1 MEHQK
6 KQSMKKISLIA
17 LFAIILVSFTYNG
30 DSSKKGLLKGEEVT
44 VHNGKGWAWTKINK
58 KGAPEQI
65 GFTLTDDA
73 LNSVPVPSGS
83 AQTGSGH
90 DAHGGGHEYWV
101 AKFNPVAGAVIP
113 FNFVLLNWNPYGHP
127 PANIYDK
134 PHFDFHF
141 YSQTPEE
148 VMAIGTY
155 EVDSLKFNNV
165 PQPDYF
171 PAKYVNTGHSIPQ
184 MGSHWVDVTSS
195 ELNGKPFTETFIY
208 GSFNGEVTF
217 YEPMITLEFLKNQKK
232 YERAIPVPAKFQET
246 GWYPT
251 SMKIVKHD
259 GQTDV
264 ILDKFV
270 YRQKS

>member
-1 MEHQK
+1 
-6 KQSMKKISLIA
+6 MKKILIFAVSA
-17 LFAIILVSFTYNG
+17 LVLASFSYNG
-30 DSSKKGLLKGEEVT
+30 DSSKKGLLKGEEVAI
-44 VHNGKGWAWTKINK
+44 HGGKGWTWAKISK
-58 KGAPEQI
+58 KGTPESI
-65 GFTLTDDA
+65 GFTVTDEV
-73 LNSVPVPSGS
+73 LNTVPVPSGQMP
-83 AQTGSGH
+83 A
-90 DAHGGGHEYWV
+90 GHEGHAGLEYWI

-148 VMAIGTY
+148 VMAIGPY

-165 PQPDYF
+165 PGPDYL
-171 PAKYVNTGHSIPQ
+171 PTKYVNTGHSIPQ

-208 GSFNGEVTF
+208 GSFDGQVTF
-217 YEPMITLEFLKNQKK
+217 YEPMITLDFLKTQKS
-232 YERAIPVPAKFQET
+232 YERAIPVPAKFKET

-251 SMKIVKHD
+251 NMRISKHD

-264 ILDKFV
+264 VLDKFV

>member
-1 MEHQK
+1 
-6 KQSMKKISLIA
+6 MKKILILA
-17 LFAIILVSFTYNG
+17 VSAIVLVSFSYNG

-44 VHNGKGWAWTKINK
+44 VHNGKGWTWAMINK
-58 KGAPEQI
+58 KGNPEKV
-65 GFTLTDDA
+65 GFTLTDEA
-73 LNSVPVPSGS
+73 LNSLPMGSGS
-83 AQTGSGH
+83 AGGH
-90 DAHGGGHEYWV
+90 NAHGPAHEYWV
-101 AKFNPVAGAVIP
+101 AKFNPIAGAIIP
-113 FNFVLLNWNPYGHP
+113 FKFVLLNWNPNGHP
-127 PANIYDK
+127 PEQIYDK

-148 VMAIGTY
+148 VMAIGPY

-165 PQPDYF
+165 PGADYF

-208 GSFNGEVTF
+208 GSFDGKVTF
-217 YEPMITLEFLKNQKK
+217 YEPMITLEFLKNQKN
-232 YERAIPVPAKFQET
+232 YERAIPVPTKFQET

-251 SMKIVKHD
+251 VMKIVKHD
-259 GQTDV
+259 GETDV
-264 ILDKFV
+264 VLDKFV

>member
-1 MEHQK
+1 
-6 KQSMKKISLIA
+6 MKKILFIA
-17 LFAIILVSFTYNG
+17 TSAIVLVSFSYNG

-44 VHNGKGWAWTKINK
+44 IHNGKGWTWAKINK
-58 KGAPEQI
+58 KGVPEQI
-65 GFTLTDDA
+65 GFTLTDEA
-73 LNSVPVPSGS
+73 LNSMPAGTAGAGHNGHAT
-83 AQTGSGH
+83 AQ
-90 DAHGGGHEYWV
+90 DYWV
-101 AKFNPVAGAVIP
+101 AKFSPVAGAVIP
-113 FNFVLLNWNPYGHP
+113 FNFVLLNWNPNGHP

-148 VMAIGTY
+148 VMAIGAS
-155 EVDSLKFNNV
+155 EADSVKFNNV
-165 PQPDYF
+165 PAAEYF
-171 PAKYVNTGHSIPQ
+171 PAKYVNTGHNLPQ
-184 MGSHWVDVTSS
+184 MGAHWVDVTSP
-195 ELNGKPFTETFIY
+195 ELHGKPFTETFIY
-208 GSFNGEVTF
+208 GSYEGKVTF

-232 YERAIPVPAKFQET
+232 YEREIPVPAKFQQS

-251 SMKIVKHD
+251 AMKVVKHD

>member
-1 MEHQK
+1 
-6 KQSMKKISLIA
+6 MKKIIVFAVAA
-17 LFAIILVSFTYNG
+17 LVLASFTY
-30 DSSKKGLLKGEEVT
+30 SVVASKKGLLKGEAVSI
-44 VHNGKGWAWTKINK
+44 HGGKGWTWAQISK
-58 KGAPEQI
+58 KGVPESI
-65 GFTLTDDA
+65 GFSVTDEV
-73 LNSVPVPSGS
+73 LNTVPVPAGQMP
-83 AQTGSGH
+83 AG
-90 DAHGGGHEYWV
+90 HGGHAGHEYWI
-101 AKFNPVAGAVIP
+101 AKFNPVANAIIP

-148 VMAIGTY
+148 VMAIGPY

-165 PQPDYF
+165 PGADYL
-171 PAKYVNTGHSIPQ
+171 PAKYVNTGHSLPQ
-184 MGSHWVDVTSS
+184 MGAHWVDVTSS

-208 GSFNGEVTF
+208 GSFDGEVTF
-217 YEPMITLEFLKNQKK
+217 YEPMITLEFLKTQKL
-232 YERAIPVPAKFQET
+232 YEREIPVPAKFAES

-251 SMKIVKHD
+251 KMRIIKHD

-264 ILDKFV
+264 VLDKFV